1 MHVSSGRWLFG
12 LLLAL
17 TTAVLWGILPIKL
30 KEVLQVMDPI
40 TVTWYRLLVSGVLLL
55 TACGSY
61 SPLNWLTP
69 HTIDVQQ
76 GNYVTQD
83 VVDKL
88 QPGMTQAQ
96 VRFLLGTPLMAD
108 MFHANRWD
116 YVYYRKAGK
125 QAPEQR
131 KFALFFDGNGRLER
145 SEPPLDELPKLPVTT
160 L

>member
-1 MHVSSGRWLFG
+1 MRK
-12 LLLAL
+12 
-17 TTAVLWGILPIKL
+17 I
-30 KEVLQVMDPI
+30 
-40 TVTWYRLLVSGVLLL
+40 LLVSGVLLL

-96 VRFLLGTPLMAD
+96 AIETLRAAGFTGYVRGQVSSSVRRGL
-108 MFHANRWD
+108 
-116 YVYYRKAGK
+116 VAGQRTR
-125 QAPEQR
+125 QAR
-131 KFALFFDGNGRLER
+131 
-145 SEPPLDELPKLPVTT
+145 
-160 L
+160 

>member
-1 MHVSSGRWLFG
+1 MRK
-12 LLLAL
+12 
-17 TTAVLWGILPIKL
+17 I
-30 KEVLQVMDPI
+30 
-40 TVTWYRLLVSGVLLL
+40 LLVSGVLLL

-69 HTIDVQQ
+69 HTIGVQQ

-108 MFHANRWD
+108 MFHSNRWD
-116 YVYYRKAGK
+116 YVYTLRDGDTLTQSRRLTVYFDPQGK
-125 QAPEQR
+125 LEKVEGEAMPARRATLDGAPVAPEG
-131 KFALFFDGNGRLER
+131 K
-145 SEPPLDELPKLPVTT
+145 P
-160 L
+160 

>member
-1 MHVSSGRWLFG
+1 MGLGKLSYSVFGQLPNFDRPALSRQPSSRS
-12 LLLAL
+12 
-17 TTAVLWGILPIKL
+17 IMRKI
-30 KEVLQVMDPI
+30 
-40 TVTWYRLLVSGVLLL
+40 LLVSGVLLL

-116 YVYYRKAGK
+116 YVYTLRNGATLTESRQLSVFFDADGKLSKVEGSAMPARRATLEAPSNTPAGK
-125 QAPEQR
+125 P
-131 KFALFFDGNGRLER
+131 
-145 SEPPLDELPKLPVTT
+145 
-160 L
+160 

>member
-1 MHVSSGRWLFG
+1 MSACANSS
-12 LLLAL
+12 
-17 TTAVLWGILPIKL
+17 LPSFM
-30 KEVLQVMDPI
+30 QPYQMDI
-40 TVTWYRLLVSGVLLL
+40 
-55 TACGSY
+55 
-61 SPLNWLTP
+61 N
-69 HTIDVQQ
+69 Q
-76 GNYVTQD
+76 GNILEESTMAQL
-83 VVDKL
+83 KL
-88 QPGMTQAQ
+88 GMSKEQ
-96 VRFLLGTPLMAD
+96 VRFLLGTPMLDD

>member
-1 MHVSSGRWLFG
+1 MRK
-12 LLLAL
+12 
-17 TTAVLWGILPIKL
+17 I
-30 KEVLQVMDPI
+30 
-40 TVTWYRLLVSGVLLL
+40 LLVSGVLLL

-96 VRFLLGTPLMAD
+96 VRFLLLVRVR
-108 MFHANRWD
+108 HLLRWLRSARLRCLRRL
-116 YVYYRKAGK
+116 YR
-125 QAPEQR
+125 R
-131 KFALFFDGNGRLER
+131 R
-145 SEPPLDELPKLPVTT
+145 
-160 L
+160 

>member
-1 MHVSSGRWLFG
+1 MRK
-12 LLLAL
+12 
-17 TTAVLWGILPIKL
+17 I
-30 KEVLQVMDPI
+30 
-40 TVTWYRLLVSGVLLL
+40 LLVSGVLLL

-108 MFHANRWD
+108 MFHAGASRHPGQHP
-116 YVYYRKAGK
+116 RRR
-125 QAPEQR
+125 P
-131 KFALFFDGNGRLER
+131 
-145 SEPPLDELPKLPVTT
+145 
-160 L
+160 